1 MYCYKCGT
9 KNFNRANFCYKCGT
23 NISHLKNKNVIKP
36 YTTNFLKLY
45 AYNKIIRSKNKYRNT
60 FFLVATAVLS
70 VFFITNLS
78 ANFPSTLKYALS
90 TSSSQKVNTTFTI
103 AKAQTELAFRDAWCY
118 ILLDMGFIFIF
129 VCDIIIFLY
138 TINIKNKKKY

>member
-36 YTTNFLKLY
+36 YTNNFLKLY
-45 AYNKIIRSKNKYRNT
+45 AYNKIIRSKNKYRNA
-60 FFLVATAVLS
+60 FFLVASAVLS

-78 ANFPSTLKYALS
+78 ANFHSTLKYALS
-90 TSSSQKVNTTFTI
+90 TLSSQKANTTFAL
-103 AKAQTELAFRDAWCY
+103 AKAQTELAFRDVWCY
-118 ILLDMGFIFIF
+118 ILLNLGFIFIF

-138 TINIKNKKKY
+138 TMNIKNKKKY